1 MSNHPGTN
9 RPIEIAPSVLPA
21 DFARL
26 GEEVA
31 ALEARVS
38 AWHRSV
44 AAAEASIKAST
55 QASADEIVRP

>member
-1 MSNHPGTN
+1 MLQLEQ
-9 RPIEIAPSVLPA
+9 RQAAVAEV
-21 DFARL
+21 
-26 GEEVA
+26 EKEVA

-44 AAAEASIKAST
+44 AAAEACIKAST